1 MGACLERGKQSWPK
15 ITPVATKVLYQHS
28 DFLDKIFNSCV
39 DLAAALPC
47 TLLCSL
53 PLYLG
58 HGFSVHRVLPDASLT
73 SDPVSLRR
81 GAHGT
86 ACHQN
91 SGYYN
96 SPMHS
101 AGQICSTPTQTH
113 SRNLKSACHPSLSFN
128 VPMIPA
134 VCWSHNLAY
143 IHLLHKTFNN
153 TEKQTDKKGKG
164 SASVGISGQ
173 ICGLSQ
179 WKSCCKIMLI
189 SPSLRKERGLIQK
202 KKCISLF
209 LFFFFFFKG
218 RWNSRQTKM

>member
-1 MGACLERGKQSWPK
+1 MRWLSRCTSLYSPVQLAPLPGTRIFGAPCTAWCLFDFRPRFSPTRGSWDCVWPK
-15 ITPVATKVLYQHS
+15 
-28 DFLDKIFNSCV
+28 
-39 DLAAALPC
+39 
-47 TLLCSL
+47 
-53 PLYLG
+53 
-58 HGFSVHRVLPDASLT
+58 
-73 SDPVSLRR
+73 
-81 GAHGT
+81 
-86 ACHQN
+86 

-113 SRNLKSACHPSLSFN
+113 SRNLKSACHPSLSSN

-202 KKCISLF
+202 KNAF
-209 LFFFFFFKG
+209 LYSFFFFFFF
-218 RWNSRQTKM
+218 